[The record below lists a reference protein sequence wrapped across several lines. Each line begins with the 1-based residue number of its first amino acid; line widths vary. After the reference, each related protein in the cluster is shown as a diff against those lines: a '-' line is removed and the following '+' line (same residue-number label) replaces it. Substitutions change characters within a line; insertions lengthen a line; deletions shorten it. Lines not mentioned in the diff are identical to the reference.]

1 MKDAQCVL
9 WFHETKSPISVQREF
24 QWCYE
29 RVPPDIK
36 RTIQMNDKFKETDSV
51 SVLPVSNV
59 DLVRPSYQLDV
70 HQVNRE
76 YWLKFIIKYF
86 TCMPLQSMSC
96 KPLSFRCAVN
106 FLIEILG
113 DISMDKVCIYHVS
126 YSYVSGKVNRC
137 KQLESENPHTSQA
150 ERENNE
156 LNVLSDLVHNN
167 ALFTEKPSQLT
178 FSQRTCKFIAPQL
191 KEFQPLIIYQQ
202 CGAHFHWGF
211 VVRQFPGGKN
221 FLEVDC
227 KGWTTL
233 FCFYLTFSFWVLSRT
248 EIFAAPMILK
258 QSRLR

>member
-1 MKDAQCVL
+1 MYFPDYKHLLPNTVDYNHVTFLSCLILFLVLHSNRWRNYDINREAGGMSMKDAQCVL

-137 KQLESENPHTSQA
+137 K
-150 ERENNE
+150 
-156 LNVLSDLVHNN
+156 
-167 ALFTEKPSQLT
+167 
-178 FSQRTCKFIAPQL
+178 
-191 KEFQPLIIYQQ
+191 
-202 CGAHFHWGF
+202 
-211 VVRQFPGGKN
+211 
-221 FLEVDC
+221 
-227 KGWTTL
+227 
-233 FCFYLTFSFWVLSRT
+233 
-248 EIFAAPMILK
+248 
-258 QSRLR
+258 